1 MDWGLPGIAE
11 GRARTDGGLLDWPAD
26 EYRLG
31 AAHK

>member
-1 MDWGLPGIAE
+1 MGWGLAGIAAARAKAD
-11 GRARTDGGLLDWPAD
+11 GRVLDWPAD